1 VNLIEQTDTT
11 LVLET
16 DPDHFVREVLRLA
29 CLKVPGTNG
38 EPATVPPGAAAAEIA
53 DYIERALKNPEPR

>member
-1 VNLIEQTDTT
+1 MDLVEMTDTT

-53 DYIERALKNPEPR
+53 GYVERVLKDPEPR